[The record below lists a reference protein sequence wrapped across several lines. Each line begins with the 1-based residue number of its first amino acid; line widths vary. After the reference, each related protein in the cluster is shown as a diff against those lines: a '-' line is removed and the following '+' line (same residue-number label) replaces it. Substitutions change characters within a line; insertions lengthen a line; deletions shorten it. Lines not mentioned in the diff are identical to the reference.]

1 MPTKCL
7 SGVCWKDVWMLGIGC
22 RMRSDK
28 AVQQKVNSV
37 CYCLTIGL
45 VIGRQSLLHTQMLK
59 VKDFCSHNW
68 TQHGH
73 LQNKSPW
80 TMSPMLLTMMGLLLL
95 HTFHVCWEIICTPFH
110 YLVSGQ
116 TMHFP
121 TTTMILLWFEI
132 FAVLIQTN
140 SRNHQCSAYQLPER
154 DDKTL
159 QQKVLWHLPGK
170 GKCRMKESM
179 SKGGEVGSVVA
190 LWTLKRKK

>member
-1 MPTKCL
+1 MSPCCFSSSWAL
-7 SGVCWKDVWMLGIGC
+7 SPDWCSSQKGIFEEHTRWCNQSAASSHANQVFVWYVLKICVNAWYIGC

-45 VIGRQSLLHTQMLK
+45 VVGRQSLLHTQMLK
-59 VKDFCSHNW
+59 VKDFCSHIW
-68 TQHGH
+68 KQHGH
-73 LQNKSPW
+73 LQCKPPW

-121 TTTMILLWFEI
+121 TTTMLQCYYYDLRYLLF
-132 FAVLIQTN
+132 
-140 SRNHQCSAYQLPER
+140 
-154 DDKTL
+154 
-159 QQKVLWHLPGK
+159 
-170 GKCRMKESM
+170 
-179 SKGGEVGSVVA
+179 
-190 LWTLKRKK
+190 